1 MGQKV
6 AVFFSSFL
14 LFSVPLPL
22 VPLPL
27 SPCRHGISCG
37 AISQV
42 LNELNP
48 NRIRYRCELSGLGLY
63 AGFVC
68 ACACACTLAKCNW
81 KIGKKGLRRLRGLSA
96 QGSAA
101 AVAVAVAICY
111 WKMSAKNQQA
121 NLFAIH
127 LQKRVAAQG
136 GGHGV
141 NGKHGCAIEKC
152 FQNN

>member
-1 MGQKV
+1 MCV
-6 AVFFSSFL
+6 
-14 LFSVPLPL
+14 
-22 VPLPL
+22 
-27 SPCRHGISCG
+27 
-37 AISQV
+37 
-42 LNELNP
+42 
-48 NRIRYRCELSGLGLY
+48 
-63 AGFVC
+63 
-68 ACACACTLAKCNW
+68 CTLAKCNW

-101 AVAVAVAICY
+101 AVAICY

-127 LQKRVAAQG
+127 LQKRVAAG